1 MPSPAEKP
9 RRRGR
14 RQGAAVSREDVLLAA
29 KQRFAEQGYAA
40 TTLRQVAGDAGVD
53 AAMVSYLFGSKDGLF
68 RESMRL
74 ILDPQRLA
82 TVIAQA
88 PRTELGARLTHAYL
102 GIWEHPESGDSM
114 VTMLSSATSN
124 SAAHEAFREFM
135 RDYVLAAVAGALGGG
150 PDTRLRAMLAA
161 TNLVGTALLRYVM
174 AVGPLAEVSLEEA
187 AAMIGPS
194 VQRYLTADL
203 DELGIPAR
211 YRQ

>member
-1 MPSPAEKP
+1 M
-9 RRRGR
+9 
-14 RQGAAVSREDVLLAA
+14 SREEVLLAA
-29 KQRFAEQGYAA
+29 KRRFAEQGYAA

-53 AAMVSYLFGSKDGLF
+53 AAMVSYLFGSKDELF

-82 TVIAQA
+82 AVIAQA
-88 PRTELGARLTHAYL
+88 PPEELGVRLARTYL
-102 GIWEHPESGDSM
+102 DIWEQPESGASM

-135 RDYVLAAVAGALGGG
+135 RDYVLTAAAGALGGG

-174 AVGPLAEVSLEEA
+174 AIGPLAEVSLEEA

-203 DELGIPAR
+203 DELHIPAR